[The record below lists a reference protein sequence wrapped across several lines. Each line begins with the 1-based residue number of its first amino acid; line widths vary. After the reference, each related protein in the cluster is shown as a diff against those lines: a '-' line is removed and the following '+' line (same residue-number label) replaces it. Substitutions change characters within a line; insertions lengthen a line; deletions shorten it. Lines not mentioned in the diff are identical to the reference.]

1 MHAQTQAPGT
11 RLRGG
16 RASRRLLRPAA
27 GRSVF
32 GFTLIEL
39 LVVMLIIA
47 TLLTLAVPYYFGSL
61 QKSREAVLR
70 ENLELMRG
78 TLDKFYGDT
87 GHYPATLDDLVENRY
102 LRRIPQ
108 DPITGSAATWVSV
121 PPQDRSQGGVYDV
134 RSGAPGNGVDGSP
147 YSEW

>member
-1 MHAQTQAPGT
+1 MHAEAREPGARLQA
-11 RLRGG
+11 G
-16 RASRRLLRPAA
+16 RASPGLPRLAA
-27 GRSVF
+27 

-61 QKSREAVLR
+61 QKSKEAVLR

-87 GHYPATLDDLVENRY
+87 GHYPVSLDDLVENRY

-134 RSGAPGNGVDGSP
+134 RSGAPGNGADGSP

>member
-1 MHAQTQAPGT
+1 MHAKAREPGARLQA
-11 RLRGG
+11 G
-16 RASRRLLRPAA
+16 RASPGPPRRA
-27 GRSVF
+27 G

-61 QKSREAVLR
+61 QKSKEAVLR

-102 LRRIPQ
+102 LRHIPQ

-121 PPQDRSQGGVYDV
+121 PPEDRSQGGVYDV
-134 RSGAPGNGVDGSP
+134 RSGASGNGVDGSP
-147 YSEW
+147 YAEW